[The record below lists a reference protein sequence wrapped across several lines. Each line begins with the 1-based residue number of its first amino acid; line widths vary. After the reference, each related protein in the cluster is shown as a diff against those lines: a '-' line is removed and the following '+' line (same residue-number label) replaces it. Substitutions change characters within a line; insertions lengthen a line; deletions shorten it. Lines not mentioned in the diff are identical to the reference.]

1 MNIQSLKQQMTLNK
15 KHMDAIVTQKDSTI
29 QLLRDSVKQKD
40 LDNQLLRDS
49 VKQKDLDNQLLRD
62 SVKQKDL
69 DNQLLRD
76 SVKQKDLDVQAL
88 NEKIHLIETKTNDD
102 TTIIE
107 EEIQKSKL
115 SYKKSG
121 PFIMLT

>member
-29 QLLRDSVKQKD
+29 
-40 LDNQLLRDS
+40 
-49 VKQKDLDNQLLRD
+49 
-62 SVKQKDL
+62 
-69 DNQLLRD
+69 QLLRD